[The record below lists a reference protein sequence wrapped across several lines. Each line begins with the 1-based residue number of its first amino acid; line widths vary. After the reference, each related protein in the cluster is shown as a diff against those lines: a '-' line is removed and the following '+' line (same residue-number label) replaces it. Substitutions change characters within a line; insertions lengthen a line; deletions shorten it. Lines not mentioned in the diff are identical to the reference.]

1 MFGHVLPQGLRQVD
15 LRIRW
20 LATDRD
26 FACTVKQVTKLE
38 ADVREAL
45 AKALCRGEARLVAPG
60 RDAAGD
66 ELCVLRVDP
75 PWSVRPQA
83 VRQREIL
90 EYLHERGQVSRRQL
104 ARDLGAGSA
113 PALRSL
119 LQSGLV
125 ALRHADADEPD
136 DELLPPAPRAFALSD
151 DQQQALEALC
161 AAVNAGRPASV
172 LLFGVTGSGKTA
184 VYLELIRHCLE
195 QGRSVLLLAPEV
207 ALACKLRRDAA
218 CVLPH
223 VPLFFYHGYQTPAR
237 REEIFRHLANRQEP
251 CLVVGTRSALFLPVP
266 QLGCVILDEEHDS
279 SFKQDE
285 SLPYQAKELA
295 WSRITRQRGLVD
307 TSGLA
312 GEGLLAARSEQALR
326 EVLQR
331 GEQAV
336 VLLNR
341 RGYAP
346 LLYCL
351 DCKETV
357 SCPHCH
363 IALTYHKGR
372 GRLVCHYC
380 GHAVPFPSAGA

>member
-1 MFGHVLPQGLRQVD
+1 MFARIALLSAPYSTLTYALPDIFPEDFWQEGLRVAIPLGRGALRAGMLMELLEHSDLPDGVICKEVVWPLETRPLISEEIRALARDLAIRQGLEPGCVFGHVLPQGLRQVD

-66 ELCVLRVDP
+66 EICVLRVDP

-151 DQQQALEALC
+151 DQQQAL
-161 AAVNAGRPASV
+161 
-172 LLFGVTGSGKTA
+172 
-184 VYLELIRHCLE
+184 
-195 QGRSVLLLAPEV
+195 
-207 ALACKLRRDAA
+207 
-218 CVLPH
+218 
-223 VPLFFYHGYQTPAR
+223 
-237 REEIFRHLANRQEP
+237 
-251 CLVVGTRSALFLPVP
+251 
-266 QLGCVILDEEHDS
+266 
-279 SFKQDE
+279 
-285 SLPYQAKELA
+285 
-295 WSRITRQRGLVD
+295 
-307 TSGLA
+307 
-312 GEGLLAARSEQALR
+312 
-326 EVLQR
+326 
-331 GEQAV
+331 
-336 VLLNR
+336 
-341 RGYAP
+341 
-346 LLYCL
+346 
-351 DCKETV
+351 
-357 SCPHCH
+357 
-363 IALTYHKGR
+363 
-372 GRLVCHYC
+372 
-380 GHAVPFPSAGA
+380 